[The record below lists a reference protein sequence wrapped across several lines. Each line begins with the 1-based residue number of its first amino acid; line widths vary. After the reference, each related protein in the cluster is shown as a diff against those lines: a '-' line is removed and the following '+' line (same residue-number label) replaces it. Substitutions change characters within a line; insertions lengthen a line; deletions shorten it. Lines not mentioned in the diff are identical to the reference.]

1 MRISDWS
8 SDVCSSD
15 LNRNR
20 VRDEAAGLNEG
31 RCGRKAAPPF
41 LTLFLFFRH
50 LRGLYLLVKP
60 GLAVP
65 RREGLTVL
73 LSPAGRQF
81 GPAMWAGHDQRC
93 FFSTVAIKLR
103 PDRGIVI
110 DRLIEDG
117 EDFMHG
123 CLGTYRKRVVE
134 GKCVSVRVDIGGRR

>member
-20 VRDEAAGLNEG
+20 VRDEAAGLNEE

-81 GPAMWAGHDQRC
+81 GQIGRASCRERVCQYVSITG
-93 FFSTVAIKLR
+93 VA
-103 PDRGIVI
+103 V
-110 DRLIEDG
+110 
-117 EDFMHG
+117 
-123 CLGTYRKRVVE
+123 
-134 GKCVSVRVDIGGRR
+134 